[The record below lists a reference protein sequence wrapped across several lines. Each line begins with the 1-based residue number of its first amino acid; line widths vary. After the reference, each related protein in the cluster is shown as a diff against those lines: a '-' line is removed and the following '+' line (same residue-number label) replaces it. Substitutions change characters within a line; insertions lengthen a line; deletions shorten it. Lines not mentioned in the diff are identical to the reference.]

1 MKMKFH
7 YTKFRTKYCSHVST
21 LFVIVTI
28 ICENVI
34 LFIFWTTFVISHIGA
49 GEGVVAGLI
58 KSAGCQLVI
67 HVLGCQ
73 AQKWAHVTRNKTVR
87 VVRPKADNIW
97 QVWPG
102 CYIWYQSRPHW
113 LSGCADGVVR
123 LLKGGGL

>member
-1 MKMKFH
+1 MKFH

-67 HVLGCQ
+67 H
-73 AQKWAHVTRNKTVR
+73 AQKWARVTRNKTVR
-87 VVRPKADNIW
+87 AVRPKADNIW
-97 QVWPG
+97 QVGLG
-102 CYIWYQSRPHW
+102 CYN
-113 LSGCADGVVR
+113 LVCDGNNNV
-123 LLKGGGL
+123 